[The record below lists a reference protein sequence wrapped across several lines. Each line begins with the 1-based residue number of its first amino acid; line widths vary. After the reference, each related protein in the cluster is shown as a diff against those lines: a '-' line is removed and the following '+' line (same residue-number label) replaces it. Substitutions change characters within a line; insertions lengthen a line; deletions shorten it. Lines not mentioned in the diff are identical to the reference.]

1 MSTAANPDAPAN
13 GGFTVIGTRPI
24 RHDGVEKVTGQ
35 ARYAADIR
43 LPRMLYGKILRSPHA
58 HARIRSIDTSKAEA
72 LPGVKAVM
80 TAADFPIIEDQLLD
94 LAETMANT
102 RMLAENVL
110 ANGKALYTGHAV
122 AAVAATDPHT
132 AEEALR
138 LIDVQYEVLPAVVDV
153 RDAMRPDAP
162 LLHDNLTSHF
172 KVQRFERGT
181 DTGAHGNV
189 ASHQQ
194 IKRGDLEQGFRDA
207 DVVVAREFTTESVHQ
222 GYIEPPSST
231 AIWQPD
237 GKITI
242 WTSTQS
248 TFNIR
253 SSTAAILGVPE
264 SSVKV
269 IPMEIGGGFGGKT
282 VTYVDP
288 IAAVLAR
295 KSGRPVKVSLSRKE
309 VFEAA
314 GPTSA
319 TSMRCKIGATRDGRL
334 TAAQVS
340 LAYEAGAYPG
350 SPVGGGVTTCTA
362 PYNIDNLL
370 IDGYDVVVNRPKTVA
385 YRAPGQPQ
393 AAFAVETVIDELAER
408 LGIDPLE
415 LRLKNAVREGDRD
428 PSGVRYPR
436 IGYVEMLEAMRAHPH
451 YRAPLEGPNRGRG
464 IAVAYRLNGGNR
476 SSVTLSVNA
485 DGTVNCVTG
494 AVDIGGSRVTSAMAA
509 AEALGIAAEAVHPT
523 VVDTDAIGW
532 TGATAGS
539 RTTYDTT
546 LAIYN
551 AAQQVRREM
560 ARRAALLWEVEPEQ
574 VEVADGQFGARKPDG
589 RVSLSFGELAGKLM
603 ATGGPVICSATN
615 DNNAVGPIFG
625 ANIIDVEVD
634 PETGKV
640 QVLRCTAFLDAGRAL
655 HPSYVEGQVQ
665 GATVQGI
672 GWALHEEYYLGA
684 DGTMLNASLLDY
696 RMPTTL
702 DVPPI
707 DTVLVEVPN
716 PRHPYGVRGVAEVP
730 LVPPPAALAN
740 AIHDALGVRLT
751 RLPMKP
757 GAVLEALAEQDG
769 RVGAR

>member
-1 MSTAANPDAPAN
+1 MTTTAKPDLATD
-13 GGFTVIGTRPI
+13 GGFTVLGTRPI
-24 RHDGVEKVTGQ
+24 RHDGVDKVTGR

-43 LPRMLYGKILRSPHA
+43 LPRMLHGKILRSPHA
-58 HARIRSIDTSKAEA
+58 HARILAIDTSRAEA
-72 LPGVKAVM
+72 LPGVQAVM
-80 TAADFPIIEDQLLD
+80 TAADFPIIEDQILD
-94 LAETMANT
+94 LAETLANS
-102 RMLAENVL
+102 RMMAENVL
-110 ANGKALYTGHAV
+110 AHDKVLYKGHAV

-132 AEEALR
+132 AEEAVR
-138 LIDVQYEVLPAVVDV
+138 LIDVQYEVLPAVLNV

-162 LLHDNLTSHF
+162 LLHENLTSHY

-181 DTGAHGNV
+181 DTGARGNV

-194 IKRGDLEQGFRDA
+194 IQRGDLAQGFREA
-207 DVVVAREFTTESVHQ
+207 AVVVEREFTTEPVHQ

-231 AIWQPD
+231 ALCQAD

-253 SSTAAILGVPE
+253 ASTAAILAVPE
-264 SSVKV
+264 STVKV

-288 IAAVLAR
+288 IAVVLSR
-295 KSGRPVKVSLSRKE
+295 KSGRPVKVTLSRAE

-314 GPTSA
+314 GPTSGA
-319 TSMRCKIGATRDGRL
+319 YMRCKIGAARDGRI
-334 TAAQVS
+334 TAAEVY

-350 SPVGGGVTTCTA
+350 SPVGGGVVTCTA
-362 PYNIDNLL
+362 PYTIDNLL
-370 IDGYDVVVNRPKTVA
+370 IDGYDVVVNRPKTAA

-415 LRLKNAVREGDRD
+415 LRMRNAVREGDRD
-428 PSGVRYPR
+428 PTGVRYPR
-436 IGYVEMLEAMRAHPH
+436 IGYVELLEAIRSHPH

-494 AVDIGGSRVTSAMAA
+494 AVDIGGSRATSAMAA
-509 AEALGIAAEAVHPT
+509 AEALGIAAEDVHPT

-551 AAQQVRREM
+551 AAQALKREM
-560 ARRAALLWEVEPEQ
+560 VARAALLWEVEPEQ
-574 VEVADGQFGARKPDG
+574 VRCANGVFSAERPDAP
-589 RVSLSFGELAGKLM
+589 VSMTFRELASRLL
-603 ATGGPVICSATN
+603 ATGGPVMCSATN

-625 ANIIDVEVD
+625 GNIIDIEVD

-640 QVLRCTAFLDAGRAL
+640 QLLRCTAFLDAGRAL

-672 GWALHEEYYLGA
+672 GWALHEEYYVNEAGA
-684 DGTMLNASLLDY
+684 MLNASLLDY

-702 DVPPI
+702 DVPMI
-707 DTVLVEVPN
+707 DTVLIEVPN

-740 AIHDALGVRLT
+740 AIHDAIGARLT

-757 GAVLEALAEQDG
+757 GVVLEALAEQSG
-769 RVGAR
+769 GAGQ